1 MNETVAPKS
10 GNLPRKFNRIGYVA
24 FVLLAIYY
32 LIFSRDISQAMGTLA
47 IALIFDP
54 FDQTVPF
61 GKRPLYQRA
70 WLIVHGLCVLTLFL
84 IFLKNS
90 I

>member
-1 MNETVAPKS
+1 MNETVAPKAR
-10 GNLPRKFNRIGYVA
+10 NLSKKFNRIGYVA
-24 FVLLAIYY
+24 FVLLSFYY
-32 LIFSRDISQAMGTLA
+32 LIFSRDVSQAMGTLA

-54 FDQTVPF
+54 FDQAIPF

-70 WLIVHGLCVLTLFL
+70 WLIVHGICLLILFL
-84 IFLKNS
+84 FFLKNK